1 MGIYHKSVLSIYFLL
16 FISHSFCSAQNA
28 AAIRQDTIAVNQT
41 ALDYI
46 EGYYSGDALRME
58 KALHPDLNKA
68 VLRDLPQTGRT
79 LIAYTTYSALIE
91 NTRAK
96 VGLLKDTAR
105 HIQVHILNIDGA
117 FANVKVISAQFTE
130 FLQLVRFDSQWKI
143 INVMFTSGIGGPPR
157 LRDFKGESEYT
168 VIEQT
173 AFDYVSGLTGA
184 DAKRLDLTIS
194 PDFSK
199 ITIIPIAAAGKIALR
214 RQRCESILENTLA
227 RVGKQDE
234 IYRNNRVHI
243 LDVTDGLAVVQC
255 ETATTVEYV
264 QMFKGSGEWKI
275 LNSISKQNS
284 SLTLAKALTVIAGE
298 PMPDFTLPVFSGGEF
313 SLSKFRGKN
322 ILLMFPRGWLGNS
335 WCAYCPYQYLELE
348 QLEKKSKIKFSN
360 NLEIAFVLPYSGDRI
375 KDWMEKF
382 PDALAAVEN
391 NKNPQP
397 APVPGSI
404 QADYS
409 EWVKKNFPI
418 RFDVKKDDPHTN
430 IPVLADEYRTLS
442 RQLKIF
448 TGFWDGISSEQNM
461 ASVLI
466 IDKKGILR
474 FKYIGQMTE
483 DRPSVE
489 YLLDIIKAMK

>member
-1 MGIYHKSVLSIYFLL
+1 MEIYHKSVLSMYILSFLSL
-16 FISHSFCSAQNA
+16 SFCSAQNA
-28 AAIRQDTIAVNQT
+28 GAIRQDTIAINQT

-46 EGYYSGDALRME
+46 EGYYSGDVTRVERAI
-58 KALHPDLNKA
+58 HSDLNKA
-68 VLRDLPQTGRT
+68 ALRDLSQTGRT
-79 LIAYTTYSALIE
+79 IIAYTTHSALIE

-96 VGLLKDTAR
+96 VGLLNDTAR
-105 HIQVHILNIDGA
+105 HIQIHILNIDGV

-130 FLQLVRFDSQWKI
+130 FLQLVHFNSQWKI
-143 INVMFTSGIGGPPR
+143 INVLFTSGTGGPPR

-173 AFDYVSGLTGA
+173 AFDYLSGLTGA

-199 ITIIPIAAAGKIALR
+199 ITIIPIAATGNIALR
-214 RQRCESILENTLA
+214 RQRYESILENTFA
-227 RVGKQDE
+227 RIGKQDE
-234 IYRNNRVHI
+234 IYRNNSVHV

-255 ETATTVEYV
+255 ETATTSEYV

-275 LNSISKQNS
+275 LNCISQQNS
-284 SLTLAKALTVIAGE
+284 RLTLAKALTVIAGE
-298 PMPDFTLPVFSGGEF
+298 PMPDFTLPVFNGGEF

-348 QLEKKSKIKFSN
+348 QLEKKSNIKSNN
-360 NLEIAFVLPYSGDRI
+360 NLEIAFVLPYSSDRI

-397 APVPGSI
+397 APLPGSI

-418 RFDVKKDDPHTN
+418 RFDVKKDDPHTV
-430 IPVLADEYRTLS
+430 IPVLADEERTLS
-442 RQLKIF
+442 RQVKIF

-461 ASVLI
+461 ASVFI

-489 YLLDIIKAMK
+489 YLLNFIKTMK